1 MKAKYIQPQMVVQKI
16 VVSRSVMLSTSG
28 TAAVQSAGM
37 DAKVRT
43 DEIYDID
50 VQNDH
55 TGWSDGLW

>member
-16 VVSRSVMLSTSG
+16 VVSGSVMLSTSA
-28 TAAVQSAGM
+28 TAAVQGAGM